1 MNINICSYYDVG
13 YIREKYNK
21 KNKNPFY
28 IYYRV
33 EDVANIYN
41 HIFLK
46 IYNRKIDGVI
56 AQHGFDGWL

>member
-1 MNINICSYYDVG
+1 
-13 YIREKYNK
+13 
-21 KNKNPFY
+21 
-28 IYYRV
+28 
-33 EDVANIYN
+33 VANIYN